1 MTFNIVP
8 PTRRLCFMFC
18 LGILSA
24 QKITTDHGIDRT
36 STDDAMTTGIS
47 IVIPAYN
54 EEQRLGP
61 MLDQYAPYFIG
72 KYGTRM
78 EFVVI
83 VNGSHDRTEEIA
95 RGYAGKHEQIRVV
108 VEPRAIGKGGAI
120 MLGFGHARGRLI
132 GFVDADGS
140 TPPEAMDE
148 LFEHIDGAG
157 MIIASRWMKGAEV
170 SPRQPLKRR
179 VASRIFNL
187 LVRRLFNVQ
196 ITDTQC
202 GAKVLTHEVLEA
214 VLPHLGLTRWAF
226 DVDLVFQVHRL
237 GYAITE
243 RPTRWRDVTGSRL
256 NVTQASIEMFIAIV
270 RLRLLYS
277 PFKFL
282 VTLYDR
288 TLGRKIHPA

>member
-1 MTFNIVP
+1 MTPEF
-8 PTRRLCFMFC
+8 
-18 LGILSA
+18 
-24 QKITTDHGIDRT
+24 
-36 STDDAMTTGIS
+36 S

-54 EEQRLGP
+54 EEARIAS
-61 MLDQYAPYFIG
+61 MLDAYVPYFAG
-72 KYGTRM
+72 KYGSKV
-78 EFVVI
+78 ELVII

-95 RGYAGKHEQIRVV
+95 NRYAAKHEQIRVV

-120 MLGFGHARGRLI
+120 MLGFRHVAGRLV

-140 TPPEAMDE
+140 TPPDAMNE
-148 LFEHIDGAG
+148 LFEHIGDAG

-179 VASRIFNL
+179 IASRIFNK
-187 LVRRLFNVQ
+187 LVRTLFAVR

-202 GAKVLTHEVLEA
+202 GAKVLTREALES

-226 DVDLVFQVHRL
+226 DVDLVFQVKRL
-237 GYAITE
+237 GFSITE
-243 RPTRWRDVTGSRL
+243 RPTRWHDASGSRL
-256 NVTQASIEMFIAIV
+256 KVTQASVEMLIAIV

-288 TLGRKIHPA
+288 TLGRVSHPAGK